1 MENSDQVQLILPTSP
16 TYEKV
21 AQTTIAHLGIRS
33 GFSLKEIEDLRSV
46 MKETTNLFLSTRQW
60 ENPLHLN
67 YQFSQRR
74 MQVTVAS
81 QTTAPLQIEEDT
93 FEAFQAT
100 VLPLVNEIV
109 VNKEKAWVVFEIA
122 PEGNETN

>member
-16 TYEKV
+16 SYEKV

-33 GFSLKEIEDLRSV
+33 GFSLKEIEDLRYV
-46 MKETTNLFLSTRQW
+46 MKETTNLFISARQW
-60 ENPLHLN
+60 ETPLHLN

-81 QTTAPLQIEEDT
+81 QTTEPLEIKEELFET
-93 FEAFQAT
+93 FQSI
-100 VLPLVNEIV
+100 VLPLVTEVV
-109 VNKEKAWVVFEIA
+109 VNREKAWVVFEIA
-122 PEGNETN
+122 AESEDVS